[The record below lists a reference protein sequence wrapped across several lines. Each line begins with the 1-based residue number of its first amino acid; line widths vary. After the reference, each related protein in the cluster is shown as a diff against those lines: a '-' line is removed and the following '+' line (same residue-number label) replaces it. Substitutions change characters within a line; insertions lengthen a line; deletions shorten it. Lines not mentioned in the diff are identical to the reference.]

1 MSGNGHRTFRY
12 SVPITFIKRCKKIQR
27 TRKNTI
33 SCARQGLKHLRSY
46 SPQVHCNGCTE
57 QQPMMTAGKSAT
69 SLCLATS
76 WQGWLLRTARP
87 KVSTDRLCFQ
97 SVRRSIPK
105 NSFQP
110 GRPENETFFTPA
122 TLPAMPCMMLKA
134 VVRSVRSSFFTEAT
148 DEERSRLASVP

>member
-12 SVPITFIKRCKKIQR
+12 SVPITFIKRCKKIQRTRKNSKKIQR

-69 SLCLATS
+69 SHCLATS

-97 SVRRSIPK
+97 SVRHSIPK

-110 GRPENETFFTPA
+110 IGTWAGSAYAACWTD
-122 TLPAMPCMMLKA
+122 LKG
-134 VVRSVRSSFFTEAT
+134 
-148 DEERSRLASVP
+148 

>member
-33 SCARQGLKHLRSY
+33 SCARQGLKHLRSSFRAMHY
-46 SPQVHCNGCTE
+46 NGCTE
-57 QQPMMTAGKSAT
+57 QQPMTTAGKSAT
-69 SLCLATS
+69 SHCLATS

-87 KVSTDRLCFQ
+87 KVSTDRSRCQ

-110 GRPENETFFTPA
+110 IGTWAGSAYAACWTD
-122 TLPAMPCMMLKA
+122 LKGWN
-134 VVRSVRSSFFTEAT
+134 S
-148 DEERSRLASVP
+148 

>member
-76 WQGWLLRTARP
+76 WQVWLLRTARP

-110 GRPENETFFTPA
+110 IGTWAGSTYA
-122 TLPAMPCMMLKA
+122 ACWTDLKGWN
-134 VVRSVRSSFFTEAT
+134 S
-148 DEERSRLASVP
+148 